1 MKTPK
6 RTCRDCLF
14 FTSYS
19 SADPDGR
26 CGEGCGTYGTHTK
39 GSEAACNVF
48 MLSSAAKSA
57 RRKRKN
63 KLARLKRSLTR
74 YKHGT
79 NLPFYSHE
87 LHAYLLLQQL
97 SRPSE
102 NAAVKK
108 WGSYILELS
117 AICEHIEEAI
127 AWAHYAKRRKQEKEN
142 AACHPETAEN
152 GQQTNIPPT
161 GGQQT
166 THP

>member
-39 GSEAACNVF
+39 GSEAACNAF

-63 KLARLKRSLTR
+63 KIAQLKRSLEK
-74 YKHGT
+74 YKDGT
-79 NLPFYSHE
+79 HLSGAVGAAYRRLQSLVRPGRHATIAKWANYLQE
-87 LHAYLLLQQL
+87 LRIIQE
-97 SRPSE
+97 R
-102 NAAVKK
+102 
-108 WGSYILELS
+108 IT
-117 AICEHIEEAI
+117 EAI
-127 AWAHYAKRRKQEKEN
+127 ASAAINLAYDAERKVKDRKE
-142 AACHPETAEN
+142 
-152 GQQTNIPPT
+152 QK
-161 GGQQT
+161 
-166 THP
+166 